1 MSTEL
6 SARSELKQL
15 LTESSARVD
24 YGEPARVTKVC
35 AEGLALPA
43 PGIDLDLEQF
53 AQTMIL
59 RGAASHATRQ
69 WTNLRILDVDVD
81 VDVDAVDVDV
91 ALVVCVH
98 RREKGADVTMRR
110 VGDVAD
116 LWAPTPD
123 GRRVASRRV
132 TPFFDAPQA

>member
-81 VDVDAVDVDV
+81 VDAVDVDV

-98 RREKGADVTMRR
+98 RREEGADVTTRM

-116 LWAPTPD
+116 RWAPTPD
-123 GRRVASRRV
+123 GRRVASGTV